1 MEADIFRKVYSQ
13 VSIRWGVW
21 NSTGGWGGGVLENIS
36 KTNSQGG
43 RKNLENLTAGGGGA
57 GLEFRFF
64 FLSFLTIKTI
74 YCRAFYIQ

>member
-21 NSTGGWGGGVLENIS
+21 NSTGRGGGVLENIS

-43 RKNLENLTAGGGGA
+43 RKNLENLTAGGGG
-57 GLEFRFF
+57 GGGIGISF
-64 FLSFLTIKTI
+64 FLSFFFNHKNYLL
-74 YCRAFYIQ
+74 

>member
-21 NSTGGWGGGVLENIS
+21 NSTGGLENIS
-36 KTNSQGG
+36 ETNSQGG

>member
-21 NSTGGWGGGVLENIS
+21 NNTGGGVLENIS

-43 RKNLENLTAGGGGA
+43 RKNLENLTAGGGRDWN
-57 GLEFRFF
+57 FVFSF
-64 FLSFLTIKTI
+64 FLF
-74 YCRAFYIQ
+74 

>member
-21 NSTGGWGGGVLENIS
+21 NSTGRGGGVLENIS

-43 RKNLENLTAGGGGA
+43 RKNLENLTAGGGVG
-57 GLEFRFF
+57 GGRDWNFVFSF
-64 FLSFLTIKTI
+64 FLF
-74 YCRAFYIQ
+74 

>member
-21 NSTGGWGGGVLENIS
+21 NSMGGGPGGVLENIS

-43 RKNLENLTAGGGGA
+43 RKNLENLTAGGGRDWN
-57 GLEFRFF
+57 FVFSF
-64 FLSFLTIKTI
+64 FLF
-74 YCRAFYIQ
+74 

>member
-21 NSTGGWGGGVLENIS
+21 NSTGRGGGVLENIS

-43 RKNLENLTAGGGGA
+43 RKNLENLTAGGAGGRDWN
-57 GLEFRFF
+57 FVFSF
-64 FLSFLTIKTI
+64 FLF
-74 YCRAFYIQ
+74 

>member
-21 NSTGGWGGGVLENIS
+21 NSTGGGGVLENIS

-43 RKNLENLTAGGGGA
+43 RKNLENLTAGGAA
-57 GLEFRFF
+57 GRDWNFVFSF
-64 FLSFLTIKTI
+64 FLF
-74 YCRAFYIQ
+74 

>member
-21 NSTGGWGGGVLENIS
+21 NSTGGVLENIS

-43 RKNLENLTAGGGGA
+43 RKNLENLTAGEGGGRDWN
-57 GLEFRFF
+57 FVFSF
-64 FLSFLTIKTI
+64 FLF
-74 YCRAFYIQ
+74 

>member
-21 NSTGGWGGGVLENIS
+21 NSTGGGGVLENIS

>member
-21 NSTGGWGGGVLENIS
+21 NSTGRGGGVLENIS

-43 RKNLENLTAGGGGA
+43 RKNLENLTAGGGGT

>member
-21 NSTGGWGGGVLENIS
+21 NSTGRGGGVLENIS

-43 RKNLENLTAGGGGA
+43 RKNLENLTAGGGGRDWN
-57 GLEFRFF
+57 FVFSF
-64 FLSFLTIKTI
+64 FLF
-74 YCRAFYIQ
+74 

>member
-21 NSTGGWGGGVLENIS
+21 NSTGGGVLENIS

-43 RKNLENLTAGGGGA
+43 RKNLENLTAGGGRDWN
-57 GLEFRFF
+57 FVFSF
-64 FLSFLTIKTI
+64 FLF
-74 YCRAFYIQ
+74 

>member
-21 NSTGGWGGGVLENIS
+21 KSTGRGGGVLENIS

-43 RKNLENLTAGGGGA
+43 RKNLENLTAGGGA

>member
-21 NSTGGWGGGVLENIS
+21 NSTGGWGGGGCW
-36 KTNSQGG
+36 KTF
-43 RKNLENLTAGGGGA
+43 RKLIVRGVGKIWKILQPGGA

>member
-21 NSTGGWGGGVLENIS
+21 NSTEGGGVLEKIS

-43 RKNLENLTAGGGGA
+43 RKNLENLTAGGGRGGA

>member
-13 VSIRWGVW
+13 VSIRW
-21 NSTGGWGGGVLENIS
+21 GVLENIS